1 MPKTKM
7 KISKKQKLKNEMKKL
22 KKFATV
28 MKILN
33 NALEFEKYN
42 SKNDETN
49 IFLSNPLK
57 NIQGKDVGNLMN
69 KF

>member
-1 MPKTKM
+1 
-7 KISKKQKLKNEMKKL
+7 MKKL
-22 KKFATV
+22 RKFVTV

-57 NIQGKDVGNLMN
+57 NLHGKDISSQME
-69 KF
+69 KFQSGERLLGMFDAY

>member
-1 MPKTKM
+1 
-7 KISKKQKLKNEMKKL
+7 
-22 KKFATV
+22 

-57 NIQGKDVGNLMN
+57 NLHGKDISSQME
-69 KF
+69 KFQSGERLLGMFDAY